1 MDRLVFTSSHGNHY
15 QFACCSVQEPAIQ
28 SKSKKEKTEAE
39 GGSSKAEENI
49 NDESCGQIGQ
59 GVGAAGI
66 SINRD
71 EYLQA
76 YRDLMF
82 DRNQAQIK
90 NNLLHRR
97 LAEYYKKRKLEHVL
111 KPLENVPHLEEKY
124 QQKLLTYQELKE
136 KEEIEIAD
144 IKSKL
149 DVVQVQYADKLEHVE
164 NRFNAL
170 QNHERN
176 TGIGLIY
183 SKKGKPIAD
192 KTVER
197 LLTLQRRKCE
207 QASAL
212 CLRYIRARNAVN
224 ELDSIVRKLEMIAPG
239 LNVAQY
245 EQLYIDKQNYL
256 SKIEEREDELIKNR
270 VNCTE
275 HNQMLAHIREK
286 MHHTEEVID
295 FAECDF
301 GDAEIELIRAREE
314 LGEIKSKRDHL
325 RWSLEAERMKAGLLT
340 RKDLLRDFQDATDEV
355 VKLKEKKKQLESQ
368 INETTKLVR
377 EARRRMQMNQTIN
390 AESNNDSQMLL

>member
-1 MDRLVFTSSHGNHY
+1 MADSKESSK
-15 QFACCSVQEPAIQ
+15 AT
-28 SKSKKEKTEAE
+28 KSKKGKKEVS
-39 GGSSKAEENI
+39 GDSSSASSVTEENI
-49 NDESCGQIGQ
+49 DDESCGQIGQ
-59 GVGAAGI
+59 GVGTAAI

-82 DRNQAQIK
+82 DRSQLQIK

-97 LAEYYKKRKLEHVL
+97 LAEYYKKRKLDHVL
-111 KPLENVPHLEEKY
+111 KPLENAPHLEEKY
-124 QQKLLTYQELKE
+124 QQKLFAFQELKE
-136 KEEIEIAD
+136 KEEIEITD

-149 DVVQVQYADKLEHVE
+149 HIVQVKYANKLEHAE
-164 NRFNAL
+164 NSFKAL
-170 QNHERN
+170 QSYERS
-176 TGIGLIY
+176 TGTGLIY

-197 LLTLQRRKCE
+197 FLTLQRRKSE

-286 MHHTEEVID
+286 MHHTDEVID
-295 FAECDF
+295 FTECDF
-301 GDAEIELIRAREE
+301 GDAEIELTRAREQ
-314 LGEIKSKRDHL
+314 LGEVKSKRDHL
-325 RWSLEAERMKAGLLT
+325 RWDLESERIKAGLLT
-340 RKDLLRDFQDATDEV
+340 KKDLLRDFQDATDEV
-355 VKLKEKKKQLESQ
+355 VRLKEKKKLLQAQ
-368 INETTKLVR
+368 IAETTKQLR
-377 EARRRMQMNQTIN
+377 EARTRMQINQSSK
-390 AESNNDSQMLL
+390 AESSNESDFLL

>member
-1 MDRLVFTSSHGNHY
+1 MAD
-15 QFACCSVQEPAIQ
+15 
-28 SKSKKEKTEAE
+28 SKE
-39 GGSSKAEENI
+39 SSKATKGKKVKKDVSGDSSSGSSVTEENI
-49 NDESCGQIGQ
+49 DDDSCGQIGQ
-59 GVGAAGI
+59 GVGTAAI

-82 DRNQAQIK
+82 DRNQLQIK

-97 LAEYYKKRKLEHVL
+97 LAEYYKKRKLDHVL
-111 KPLENVPHLEEKY
+111 KPLENAPHLEEKY
-124 QQKLLTYQELKE
+124 QQKLFAFQELKE
-136 KEEIEIAD
+136 KEEIEMTD

-149 DVVQVQYADKLEHVE
+149 HIVQVKYADKLEHAE
-164 NRFNAL
+164 NSFNAL
-170 QNHERN
+170 QTYERT
-176 TGIGLIY
+176 TGTGLIY

-197 LLTLQRRKCE
+197 FLTLQRRKSE

-286 MHHTEEVID
+286 MHHTDEVID
-295 FAECDF
+295 FTECDF
-301 GDAEIELIRAREE
+301 GDAEIELTRAREQ
-314 LGEIKSKRDHL
+314 LGEVKSKRDHL
-325 RWSLEAERMKAGLLT
+325 RWDLESERIKAGLLT
-340 RKDLLRDFQDATDEV
+340 KKDLLRDFQDATDEV
-355 VKLKEKKKQLESQ
+355 VRLKEKKKLLQAQ
-368 INETTKLVR
+368 IAETTKQLR
-377 EARRRMQMNQTIN
+377 EARMRMQINQSTK
-390 AESNNDSQMLL
+390 AESSNDSDFLL